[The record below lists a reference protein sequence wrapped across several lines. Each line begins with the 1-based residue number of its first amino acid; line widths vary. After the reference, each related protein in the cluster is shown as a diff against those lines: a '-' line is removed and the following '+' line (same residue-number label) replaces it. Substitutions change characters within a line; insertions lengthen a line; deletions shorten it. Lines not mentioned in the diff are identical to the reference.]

1 MHRIILVRHG
11 QSIWNQDS
19 KFTGWTN
26 IPLTN
31 HGRQEATQM
40 AKTLIQH
47 TIFPT
52 VLFTSVLQRSI
63 ETSQLIQREF
73 KQMPIYT
80 SWRLNEKHYG
90 TLEGVPRQH
99 IRDVYGEPFTTMMR
113 SNYTIKPPLITR
125 HYKSIRFIKIVISRR
140 FSMENPK
147 KTYWIVCY
155 LIMKMISCLPYRKII
170 HR

>member
-1 MHRIILVRHG
+1 MPTRNASSSNIFKSKYTISFMHRIVLLRHG

-31 HGRQEATQM
+31 YGRQEATQM

-47 TIFPT
+47 NIFPT

-73 KQMPIYT
+73 KEMPIHT
-80 SWRLNEKHYG
+80 SWL
-90 TLEGVPRQH
+90 L
-99 IRDVYGEPFTTMMR
+99 
-113 SNYTIKPPLITR
+113 
-125 HYKSIRFIKIVISRR
+125 KSITVR
-140 FSMENPK
+140 
-147 KTYWIVCY
+147 
-155 LIMKMISCLPYRKII
+155 
-170 HR
+170 